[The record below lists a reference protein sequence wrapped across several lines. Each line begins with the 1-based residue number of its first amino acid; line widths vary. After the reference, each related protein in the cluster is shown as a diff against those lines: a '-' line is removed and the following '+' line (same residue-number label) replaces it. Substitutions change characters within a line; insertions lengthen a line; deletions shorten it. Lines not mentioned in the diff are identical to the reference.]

1 MRKKNVICAM
11 LILIFT
17 AGIALGAWQ
26 IYQQL
31 HEYSEGADSYTDLEE
46 YVKVPEAPDDDMEE
60 IPVSSESGETE
71 SARWWPEV
79 DFEALREINP
89 DLVGWIYI
97 EGTEISY
104 PVVQGADNQ
113 FYLKHLFTGE
123 WNSSGGIF
131 LDARNSA
138 DLSDRNSILYGHHM
152 KDGSM
157 FHSLMEY
164 KSQEYYDEH
173 PTVLF
178 LTPEANYEV
187 KIFAG
192 YVASVDADAWTV
204 GFSSDSEFE
213 EWLRRAKERSCFTS
227 EITPAAT
234 DRILTLSTC
243 SYEFNDARFVLLGV
257 LE

>member
-1 MRKKNVICAM
+1 MRWEHGRFIGSS
-11 LILIFT
+11 ISIRR
-17 AGIALGAWQ
+17 
-26 IYQQL
+26 
-31 HEYSEGADSYTDLEE
+31 GADSYTDLEE
-46 YVKVPEAPDDDMEE
+46 YVKVPEAPKDDTEE
-60 IPVSSESGETE
+60 MPVPSESGETG

-79 DFEALREINP
+79 DFKALLEINP

-97 EGTEISY
+97 EGTGINY

-113 FYLKHLFTGE
+113 YYLKHLFTGE
-123 WNSSGGIF
+123 WNSSGCIF
-131 LDARNSA
+131 LDARNNI

-157 FHSLMEY
+157 FHGLMEY

-173 PTVLF
+173 PTALF
-178 LTPEANYEV
+178 LTLEANYEV
-187 KIFAG
+187 KIFSG

-213 EWLRRAKERSCFTS
+213 EWLRELKN
-227 EITPAAT
+227 TPV
-234 DRILTLSTC
+234 LQ
-243 SYEFNDARFVLLGV
+243 ARLFLQSQIGSLRCPPAVMNSIMRGLCC